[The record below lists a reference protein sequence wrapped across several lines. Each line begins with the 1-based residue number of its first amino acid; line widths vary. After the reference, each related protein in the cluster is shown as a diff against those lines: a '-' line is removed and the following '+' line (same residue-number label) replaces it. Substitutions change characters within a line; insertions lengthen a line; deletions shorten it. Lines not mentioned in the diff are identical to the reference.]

1 MRVTFG
7 TKYNQMNYYQGTMQ
21 SKLADVNTKIASGLK
36 IQYGYQDSSVFNQ
49 NLKLE
54 YEKIN
59 LDQGIDVGNDAYTS
73 TLNTDKAL
81 SELSQV
87 ADQFNTK
94 LIQAANN
101 IHSPTSL
108 EAIARDLEKLKDH
121 MINIANTSIGGE
133 FLFAGSNVKIRPFEP
148 DGTYKGNNESLEALV
163 SNNNP
168 IPYNITGQELF
179 FGRDSDHHKSIT
191 TNIRK
196 FNQSKLNKDI
206 MDRINRG
213 DIPEEVYIKAGDT
226 LRDLLGDNDDDTT
239 NNGKEYFYLRGVRPD
254 GTSFKSKFEFDVGY
268 QNVNNATKVQD
279 LLDKIGKEFGNTS
292 KNKVVDVSLNFW
304 GQIEIKNLKP
314 GSANLDFN
322 LISSDM
328 DVENLDDLPASGAR
342 VTSFQKSPFMGE
354 FSQSQMQAI
363 KDQYDHRTL
372 TFPSTFLTKDNFPAT
387 LTTKLKDVLPG
398 DVSTL
403 VISGTRPNHDDGSIN
418 EEPIENLEVS
428 IDDSLEV
435 QDLLA
440 KIKEHFGGRIEG
452 EIIRGELVLRDLNVK
467 NKDRDMM
474 EPPFNGPSGFSLS
487 LTTLDHSGVETMG
500 IRRDYRTEYD
510 RVSFDNQGSKLI
522 SNVSQVLA
530 GGIGYANDETK
541 LSEVAGGSLD
551 GQTYKLVL
559 DDHNGIP
566 VQARIEFSNKG
577 SYLILPNAEFDL
589 NDPKSQAEFTI
600 PLYNPH
606 DEPPAVSV
614 SKADDVSYRQLLDA
628 ISIALNYSNQPM
640 EAYKVA
646 QVQKNGA
653 LTQEGKT
660 AYESLLNQSKGQVS
674 TFLTSDGRI
683 EIRDEARSVSRM
695 KFMIYDNLSN
705 DFTQSGIRNYRS
717 SLTFNANNA
726 LTIDQPDVDFFRSVD
741 EIIQAVRSGVY
752 RPDTYGEEYTGEM
765 RNKGIQN
772 GIELFGHLN
781 DHIEKMVALN
791 GAHSR
796 SFENVIRRNEV
807 LRVQIES
814 IKSDVIGTDIAE
826 TYNHFTNLTT
836 NYNAVLAST
845 SRINQMS
852 LVNYL

>member
-1 MRVTFG
+1 
-7 TKYNQMNYYQGTMQ
+7 
-21 SKLADVNTKIASGLK
+21 
-36 IQYGYQDSSVFNQ
+36 
-49 NLKLE
+49 
-54 YEKIN
+54 
-59 LDQGIDVGNDAYTS
+59 
-73 TLNTDKAL
+73 
-81 SELSQV
+81 
-87 ADQFNTK
+87 
-94 LIQAANN
+94 
-101 IHSPTSL
+101 
-108 EAIARDLEKLKDH
+108 

-148 DGTYKGNNESLEALV
+148 DGTYKGNNETLEALV

-196 FNQSKLNKDI
+196 FNQTKLNNDI
-206 MDRINRG
+206 MDRIKRG

-226 LRDLLGDNDDDTT
+226 LRDLLGDNDDDTS

-254 GTSFKSKFEFDVGY
+254 GTSFKSKFDFDVGY
-268 QNVNNATKVQD
+268 KNPNNATKVQD

-304 GQIEIKNLKP
+304 GQIEIKNLQP
-314 GSANLDFN
+314 GNANLDFNLISSDLDKIGKEFGNTSKNKVVDVSLNFWGQIEIKNLQPGNANLDFN

-328 DVENLDDLPASGAR
+328 DVENIDELPSLGAR

-354 FSQSQMQAI
+354 FSQSHLEAI
-363 KDQYDHRTL
+363 KDNYDHRNL
-372 TFPSTFLTKDNFPAT
+372 TFPSTLLTKDNFPAT
-387 LTTKLKDVLPG
+387 LTTKLKDVLSE

-403 VISGTRPNHDDGSIN
+403 VIAGTRPNHDDGTIN
-418 EEPIENLEVS
+418 EEPIEALSVDIS
-428 IDDSLEV
+428 DDLEV

-440 KIKEHFGGRIEG
+440 MIKKHFGGKVEG
-452 EIIRGELVLRDLNVK
+452 EIIRGELVLRDMNVTH
-467 NKDRDMM
+467 KDRDMM
-474 EPPFNGPSGFSLS
+474 NPPYNGPSGFSLS
-487 LTTLDHSGVETMG
+487 LTTLNDMGLETKG

-510 RVSFDNQGSKLI
+510 QVSFDNQGSKLI
-522 SNVSQVLA
+522 SNVSQILSN
-530 GGIGYANDETK
+530 GMGYANDETK

-566 VQARIEFSNKG
+566 VNARIEFSNKG
-577 SYLILPNAEFDL
+577 SYLVLPNADFDL
-589 NDPKSQAEFTI
+589 NDPKSQAEFSI

-606 DEPPAVSV
+606 DEPPAVTI

-628 ISIALNYSNQPM
+628 INIALNYSNQPM
-640 EAYKVA
+640 EYYKNAQAQGGTPTQAGKDAYEA
-646 QVQKNGA
+646 L
-653 LTQEGKT
+653 LTQTKGRVS
-660 AYESLLNQSKGQVS
+660 AY
-674 TFLTSDGRI
+674 LTQDGRI
-683 EIRDEARSVSRM
+683 EISDEMRSVSRM
-695 KFMIYDNLSN
+695 KFMMYDSASN
-705 DFTQSGIRNYRS
+705 DFSEQGIRNYRS

-726 LTIDQPDVDFFRSVD
+726 LTIDEPDVNFFKSLD
-741 EIIQAVRSGVY
+741 GIIEAVRTGVY
-752 RPDTYGEEYTGEM
+752 RPDAYGEEYTSEM

-772 GIELFGHLN
+772 AIELFGHLS
-781 DHIEKMVALN
+781 DHIEKMIALN

-814 IKSDVIGTDIAE
+814 IKSDTIGTDVAE
-826 TYNHFTNLTT
+826 TYNHFSNLTT